1 MQHPIVEPGT
11 VRVDARGTFIE
22 ALNGGRWESLI
33 CGSMKAE
40 AVMGDHFHRQT
51 VVFFF
56 LTAGAAQIDTVDVTS
71 GERDRVRLD
80 ANQGLLLR
88 TGESHAIRFLQDS
101 QFVMLKSRR
110 YDAADPDTFAFPVT
124 T

>member
-22 ALNGGRWESLI
+22 ALNGGHWESLI